1 MDIAA
6 EPIPAVWVFRSMGA
20 LLGISVRISQLAII
34 AACLG
39 MSGCASLMSSAAS
52 GLADD
57 LSTAVLNQDDPELVR
72 DGAPAY
78 LLLLDSILESNPDD
92 PELLTASAKM
102 YATYGAVFADEEG
115 RAKRLTRRAL
125 NYAQRA
131 VCISYSDGCDWNE
144 STFEEFEASLAGLGD
159 KHANVVYGYSLAAI
173 AYTIAHSDDW
183 NTLARLP
190 QLEALL
196 LRYLEISETT
206 VESDVY
212 VYLGV
217 LLTLRPE
224 QMGGKPAEARRYF
237 ERAIEL
243 TGGRDLSAK
252 VWFADSYARLLY
264 DRELHDR
271 LLREVIAADPEVP
284 GYTLSNV
291 LAQRNAA
298 DLLASAD
305 DYF

>member
-1 MDIAA
+1 
-6 EPIPAVWVFRSMGA
+6 MGTMH
-20 LLGISVRISQLAII
+20 GISAKFSQLAVICG
-34 AACLG
+34 CLLV
-39 MSGCASLMSSAAS
+39 SGCASLMSSAAS
-52 GLADD
+52 GLAND
-57 LSTAVLNQDDPELVR
+57 LSKAVLNQNDPELVR

-78 LLLLDSILESNPDD
+78 MLLLDSILESNPDD
-92 PELLTASAKM
+92 PELLTAAAKM

-115 RAKRLTRRAL
+115 RPERLTGRAL
-125 NYAQRA
+125 DYAQRA
-131 VCISYSDGCDWNE
+131 VCIEYSDACDWNNA
-144 STFEEFEASLAGLGD
+144 TYEEFEASLHGLND
-159 KHANVVYGYSLAAI
+159 KHADVTYGYSLAAI
-173 AYTIAHSDDW
+173 AYTIAHGDDW
-183 NTLARLP
+183 NALARLP

-196 LRYLEISETT
+196 LRYLEISEMS

-224 QMGGKPAEARRYF
+224 QMGGKPVEARSYF

-243 TGGRDLSAK
+243 THGQDLSAK

-264 DRELHDR
+264 NRKLHDE
-271 LLREVIAADPEVP
+271 LLNDVMAANPNVP

>member
-1 MDIAA
+1 
-6 EPIPAVWVFRSMGA
+6 MGT
-20 LLGISVRISQLAII
+20 LLGNSVAIRYLAV
-34 AACLG
+34 ATACLLL
-39 MSGCASLMSSAAS
+39 SGCASLMSSAAS
-52 GLADD
+52 GLADG
-57 LSTAVLNQDDPELVR
+57 LTNAVLNQNDPELVR

-78 LLLLDSILESNPDD
+78 MLLLDSILESNPDD
-92 PELLTASAKM
+92 ADLLIAAAKM

-115 RAKRLTRRAL
+115 RPQRLTSRAL
-125 NYAQRA
+125 DYAQRA
-131 VCISYSDGCDWNE
+131 VCISYKDGCNWSD
-144 STFEEFEASLAGLGD
+144 STFDEFEASLEGLSD
-159 KHANVVYGYSLAAI
+159 KHSNVVYGYSLASI

-183 NTLARLP
+183 NVLARLP
-190 QLEALL
+190 QLESLL
-196 LRYLEISETT
+196 LRYLEISETS

-212 VYLGV
+212 TYLGV

-243 TGGRDLSAK
+243 TNGQDLSAK

-264 DRELHDR
+264 DRELHDK
-271 LLREVIAADPEVP
+271 LLMEVVAAEPDVP

-291 LAQRNAA
+291 LAQRNAEA
-298 DLLASAD
+298 LLASAD

>member
-1 MDIAA
+1 
-6 EPIPAVWVFRSMGA
+6 MGA
-20 LLGISVRISQLAII
+20 MQEISAKISLLAVLCGSLLSV
-34 AACLG
+34 
-39 MSGCASLMSSAAS
+39 GCASLMSSAAS
-52 GLADD
+52 GLAND
-57 LSTAVLNQDDPELVR
+57 LSNAVLNQNDPELVR

-78 LLLLDSILESNPDD
+78 MLLLDSILASNPDD
-92 PELLTASAKM
+92 PELLTAAAKM

-115 RAKRLTRRAL
+115 RPQRLTSRAL
-125 NYAQRA
+125 DYAQRA
-131 VCISYSDGCDWNE
+131 VCIEYEDACNWNE
-144 STFEEFEASLAGLGD
+144 ATFDEFEASLGGLSD
-159 KHANVVYGYSLAAI
+159 KHANVTYGYSLAAI

-206 VESDVY
+206 IESDVY

-224 QMGGKPAEARRYF
+224 QMGGKPAEARTYF

-243 TGGRDLSAK
+243 TNGQDLSAK
-252 VWFADSYARLLY
+252 VWFADSY
-264 DRELHDR
+264 D
-271 LLREVIAADPEVP
+271 VMAANPNVP

-298 DLLASAD
+298 ELLASAD

>member
-1 MDIAA
+1 MSRARGISTKASQLF
-6 EPIPAVWVFRSMGA
+6 VLGA
-20 LLGISVRISQLAII
+20 LLCS
-34 AACLG
+34 
-39 MSGCASLMSSAAS
+39 SGCASLMSSAAS
-52 GLADD
+52 GLAND
-57 LSTAVLNQDDPELVR
+57 LSIAVLNQDDPELVR

-78 LLLLDSILESNPDD
+78 MLLLDSILESSPDD
-92 PELLTASAKM
+92 PVLLTAAAKM

-115 RAKRLTRRAL
+115 RAARLTSRAL

-131 VCISYSDGCDWNE
+131 VCQTYRDGCKWNTE
-144 STFEEFEASLAGLGD
+144 TFDEFEASLRGLSS
-159 KHANVVYGYSLAAI
+159 KNSEVTYGYSLAAI

-196 LRYLEISETT
+196 LRYLEISKSS

-212 VYLGV
+212 TYLGV
-217 LLTLRPE
+217 LLTLRPQ
-224 QMGGKPAEARRYF
+224 QMGGKPDEARAYF
-237 ERAIEL
+237 ERAIQL

-252 VWFADSYARLLY
+252 VWYADSYARLLY

-271 LLREVIAADPEVP
+271 LLNEVMSADPNVP

-298 DLLASAD
+298 KLLASAD
-305 DYF
+305 EYF

>member
-1 MDIAA
+1 
-6 EPIPAVWVFRSMGA
+6 MGA
-20 LLGISVRISQLAII
+20 MHGISEKISRLAVLGICLA
-34 AACLG
+34 A
-39 MSGCASLMSSAAS
+39 SGCASLMSSAAS
-52 GLADD
+52 GLAND
-57 LSTAVLNQDDPELVR
+57 LSNAVLNQNDPELVR
-72 DGAPAY
+72 DGAPAFM
-78 LLLLDSILESNPDD
+78 LLLDSILESNPDD
-92 PELLTASAKM
+92 PALLTASAKM

-115 RAKRLTRRAL
+115 RPQRLTSRAL
-125 NYAQRA
+125 DYAQRA
-131 VCISYSDGCDWNE
+131 VCIEYSGGCNWGDA
-144 STFEEFEASLAGLGD
+144 TFDEFNASLDALTE
-159 KHANVVYGYSLAAI
+159 KHSEVTYGYSLSAI

-196 LRYLEISETT
+196 LRYLEISEASA
-206 VESDVY
+206 ESDVY

-224 QMGGKPAEARRYF
+224 QMGGKPAEARTYF

-243 TGGRDLSAK
+243 TDGQDLSAK

-264 DRELHDR
+264 NRELHDE
-271 LLREVIAADPEVP
+271 LLHEVITADPIIR

-298 DLLASAD
+298 ELLASAD

>member
-1 MDIAA
+1 
-6 EPIPAVWVFRSMGA
+6 MGT
-20 LLGISVRISQLAII
+20 LLGISVRISQLVII
-34 AACLG
+34 AACLM

-52 GLADD
+52 GLAND

-78 LLLLDSILESNPDD
+78 MLLLDSVLESSPDD
-92 PELLTASAKM
+92 PELLTAAAKM
-102 YATYGAVFADEEG
+102 YASYGAIFAEDPE
-115 RAKRLTRRAL
+115 RAARLTNRAL

-131 VCISYSDGCDWNE
+131 VCNSYDDGCDWNT
-144 STFEEFEASLAGLGD
+144 STFGEFETSIAGLEE
-159 KHANVVYGYSLAAI
+159 KHSEVTFGYAFASI
-173 AYTIAHSDDW
+173 AYLISHSDDW
-183 NTLARLP
+183 NALARLP

-196 LRYLEISETT
+196 LRYLEISELS

-212 VYLGV
+212 IYLGV
-217 LLTLRPE
+217 LLTLRPK
-224 QMGGKPAEARRYF
+224 QMGGKPEEARAYF

-243 TGGRDLSAK
+243 TGGQDLSAK
-252 VWFADSYARLLY
+252 VWYADSYARLLY

-271 LLREVIAADPEVP
+271 LLNEVVDADPNVR
-284 GYTLSNV
+284 GYTLLNV
-291 LAQRNAA
+291 MAQRDAA